1 MPDIDYNVTVD
12 ITGNTAAIATDYVTS
27 GVTNAHVQ
35 IVKLAYGAPTTATRV
50 TTSAPLPVDI
60 RAATVT
66 VGVTGS
72 VYGLGNFRILNG
84 LSGTTLTVPLVVSG
98 TTASGYTPVQINGY
112 IQGTTSG
119 VPVAVTGSVY
129 LQDGGRIQ
137 GITSGVPVAIT
148 GGRYLSS
155 SNDSVTVSG
164 TVGITGGRY
173 LLQSTDAVRIF
184 AGNAGETMIPVTLR
198 SGAGDAIG
206 SSGGALNVNIVGAGI
221 TATVSVGA
229 IVGISQADQTVPLFI
244 AGATAGPAVRVKGS
258 LGAANAVEVGWSTA
272 QNVAV
277 TSTVENNDAL
287 ITTVET
293 LQNNYVDA
301 IVTNT
306 DNITSIYNTM
316 TGSGVNAQIVGFTRP
331 GSVYTGNST
340 IGVTASNL
348 GSQQL
353 KTGITL
359 KAVGGDI
366 RVKGA
371 SSSSPYLLSS
381 GEILFIE
388 TNNLNTVSFTTTS
401 GTATL
406 YYIAT

>member
-35 IVKLAYGAPTTATRV
+35 IVKLAYGSPTTATRV

-60 RAATVT
+60 RTVTAT

-112 IQGTTSG
+112 VQGITSG

-137 GITSGVPVAIT
+137 GITSGVPVAVT

-229 IVGISQADQTVPLFI
+229 IVGISQADQTVPLFV

-277 TSTVENNDAL
+277 TSTVENNDGL
-287 ITTVET
+287 ITAVET
-293 LQNNYVDA
+293 LQNDYVDT

-306 DNITSIYNTM
+306 NNITSIYNTM

-348 GSQQL
+348 GAQQL

-371 SSSSPYLLSS
+371 SSPSAYLLSS

-388 TNNLNTVSFTTTS
+388 TNNLNTVSFTTAS